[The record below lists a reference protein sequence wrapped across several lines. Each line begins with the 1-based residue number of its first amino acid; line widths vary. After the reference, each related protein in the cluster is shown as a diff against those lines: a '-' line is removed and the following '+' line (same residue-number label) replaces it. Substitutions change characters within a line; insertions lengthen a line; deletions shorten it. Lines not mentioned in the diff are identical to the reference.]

1 MWRYFLSATTPDKIL
16 LGLLEGDMV
25 LQLQR
30 KLELR
35 DQELARLKKQADES
49 LTMFNMMK
57 QFFANQGS
65 ASGEEGTRQQRETT
79 GPQHT
84 TTPQTLTK
92 REVKELISNQLQAV
106 GAGSGLPP
114 FKKTGRPY
122 PSAFD
127 VLPYPQG
134 YTVPKFK
141 TFTGEGPKMAS
152 PDQHLAHF
160 RATLNSCIRLFRY

>member
-1 MWRYFLSATTPDKIL
+1 MKATWCCNCK
-16 LGLLEGDMV
+16 ER
-25 LQLQR
+25 Q
-30 KLELR
+30 LELR

-65 ASGEEGTRQQRETT
+65 ASGEEGTRQQRET

-92 REVKELISNQLQAV
+92 REVQEWISNQLQAV

-114 FKKTGRPY
+114 FKKTGR
-122 PSAFD
+122 
-127 VLPYPQG
+127 
-134 YTVPKFK
+134 
-141 TFTGEGPKMAS
+141 GETIS
-152 PDQHLAHF
+152 L
-160 RATLNSCIRLFRY
+160 SV